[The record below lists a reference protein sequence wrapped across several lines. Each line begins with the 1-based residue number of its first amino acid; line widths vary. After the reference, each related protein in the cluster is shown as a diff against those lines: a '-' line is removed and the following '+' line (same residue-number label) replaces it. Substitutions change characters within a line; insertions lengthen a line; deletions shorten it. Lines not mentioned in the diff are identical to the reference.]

1 MERNTI
7 IIISIIQIIAI
18 CALIISILV
27 YTQSINT
34 RGDNFTGK
42 IVDDNGKQIKMN
54 DWLNN
59 DGKDFMKNYIAND
72 INFVHLNDKLIIY
85 VAGKDPNQ
93 GFSIKNAFTVKY
105 EDVIMIDQGKSDKF
119 IIKKA

>member
-72 INFVHLNDKLIIY
+72 INFVHLN
-85 VAGKDPNQ
+85 
-93 GFSIKNAFTVKY
+93 F
-105 EDVIMIDQGKSDKF
+105 EIDT
-119 IIKKA
+119 